1 VILREIEPNYR
12 VPEASRLQQFWGAY
26 FGKATQTDIRS
37 LTALNAIVWTIA
49 TLTLFFIITKI
60 LAGDLD
66 AETLSQEYWP
76 WIRSY
81 YFPRHKFEIAAFAI
95 VVMDLGLLA
104 LVTLY
109 QFRRPPQNAELQ
121 RRRLRKLILVG
132 AAASILNLLV
142 GSFTSLGLA
151 SIAELCFLFAVS
163 IALPVLPNQIRISGP
178 ASVFKLCTLLLLAE
192 VVVVCVFF
200 GAGFLPIASDY
211 LEIPS
216 TVFIQEDP
224 KAPLE
229 PVDTIQYIN
238 KHHLFG
244 NHRIPDFRVRPDGDL
259 PCEPQNQIALPQGP
273 ILQNWA
279 RENRETFYVSYPE
292 GNLCFVGPL
301 SSAAAAR
308 LEGLFPD
315 HRSQIATAASF
326 SAEAERQLQETPVS
340 FSEAD
345 FGKKINMQL
354 INFYHDLETQFH
366 HHLQYLNPIK
376 EYALGRALD
385 KINAPYGLSFLMVEK
400 TMRLSGKITFQS
412 FIATMFLFQAI
423 YIIAFVC
430 LVQWLLRSW
439 PSTLGVTAVLV
450 GSFTGLGFTTMYEG
464 FGYGPARHALDLLVI
479 FSFALYLRKLD
490 GRILLAAAIAATLN
504 LGLDRFVGSF
514 CACALGATLILRALC
529 NITPRPRL
537 EAFCGGGL
545 AISVVGGF
553 IILGRLT
560 AENPFAEQFLAGV
573 WGFPIDRTTLF
584 LFLGWLCSA
593 SAVTTWSIGYE
604 PDQRKSI
611 AIFLIVYSVIFAF
624 YWLMVPNYGHL
635 YKVFPFIALATV
647 VIWRECMPEK
657 LPLGSRRTIGLAGI
671 LLSLLIWGQ
680 LSRFMVSTGIEKLR
694 YFNAHRSYEWSF
706 SSFRAKS
713 TMDPAAFKESVNLI
727 DRYTGPQDEVSILSE
742 YDSILLFLSD
752 RISAMPHFEIATFLN
767 SPSHSQTVINDIK
780 SRRPATLIV
789 DSCIHCSPTPYRLVR
804 PVPSLNSAYLP
815 RAFDKVDRLQRLR
828 DVFAEVEEDYT
839 LVAPGPLV
847 SVWKRK

>member
-1 VILREIEPNYR
+1 LLEIEPNFR
-12 VPEASRLQQFWGAY
+12 VPEASRLQQFWSAY
-26 FGKATQTDIRS
+26 FGKETQTDIRS
-37 LTALNAIVWTIA
+37 LAALNAIIWSIA
-49 TLTLFFIITKI
+49 TLALFFTITNV

-66 AETLSQEYWP
+66 AETLSKEYFP

-95 VVMDLGLLA
+95 IVVNLGSLA

-109 QFRRPPQNAELQ
+109 QFRRPPQNADLQ
-121 RRRLRKLILVG
+121 RRRLRRLIWVG

-142 GSFTSLGLA
+142 GSFMSLGLA
-151 SIAELCFLFAVS
+151 SIAGLCLLFLVS
-163 IALPVLPNQIRISGP
+163 IALPVLPNQIRIQSP
-178 ASVFKLCTLLLLAE
+178 ASIFKLCTLLLLTE
-192 VVVVCVFF
+192 VVFVCVFF
-200 GAGFLPIASDY
+200 GAGFLPISSDY

-216 TVFIQEDP
+216 TVFIQEDQ

-259 PCEPQNQIALPQGP
+259 PCEPQNQIELPRGP
-273 ILQNWA
+273 ILRNWA
-279 RENRETFYVSYPE
+279 RQNRETFYVSYPE
-292 GNLCFVGPL
+292 GKLCFVGAL
-301 SSAAAAR
+301 SNAAVTR
-308 LEGLFPD
+308 LQALFPEY
-315 HRSQIATAASF
+315 RSQIASASSL
-326 SAEAERQLQETPVS
+326 SAETERQLLETPVS

-354 INFYHDLETQFH
+354 VNFYHDLETQFH

-376 EYALGRALD
+376 EYALGRPLD
-385 KINAPYGLSFLMVEK
+385 KIIAPYGLSFLLVEK
-400 TMRLSGKITFQS
+400 AMRLSGGITFQA

-450 GSFTGLGFTTMYEG
+450 SSFTGLGFTTMYEG

-490 GRILLAAAIAATLN
+490 GRILLVAALAGALN

-514 CACALGATLILRALC
+514 CACALGATLILRAFC
-529 NITPRPRL
+529 NVTPKPRL
-537 EAFCGGGL
+537 EAICGVAL

-553 IILGRLT
+553 IMLGRLT
-560 AENPFAEQFLAGV
+560 AENPFAAQFFAGV
-573 WGFPIDRTTLF
+573 WGFPVNRPTLF
-584 LFLGWLCSA
+584 LFLGWLCLA
-593 SAVTTWSIGYE
+593 SAVTTWSIGSE

-611 AIFLIVYSVIFAF
+611 AIFLIVYSSTFAF

-635 YKVFPFIALATV
+635 YKVFPFVALATV
-647 VIWRECMPEK
+647 VIWRECMAEN
-657 LPLGSRRTIGLAGI
+657 LPLDSRRKIGLAGI
-671 LLSLLIWGQ
+671 FLSLLIWGD

-706 SSFRAKS
+706 SSLRAKS
-713 TMDPAAFKESVNLI
+713 TMDPAAFKESVDLI
-727 DRYTGPQDEVSILSE
+727 DRYTSPQDEVSILSE

-752 RISAMPHFEIATFLN
+752 RLSAMPHFEIATFLN
-767 SPSHSQTVINDIK
+767 SPLHSETVVNDIK
-780 SRRPATLIV
+780 RRRPTTLIV
-789 DSCIHCSPTPYRLVR
+789 DSCIHCSPIPYRLAR

-815 RAFDKVDRLQRLR
+815 RAVEKIDRLQRLR
-828 DVFAEVEEDYT
+828 DVFTEVEADYT
-839 LVAPGPLV
+839 LVAPGSLV